1 MIPQTSILTDKGLLT
16 PPSWLPENIMFEG
29 ITGSISYGTA
39 TDISD
44 MDIVGWCIPAKEVIF
59 PHLSGYITGFG
70 KQQQRFNV
78 YQQHHI
84 FDKDPGRTYDISIY
98 NIVSYFNLCMDNNPN
113 MIDTLFLPQ
122 ECVLYTNKIGNMVRD
137 KRHIFLHK
145 GCYKKFLGY
154 AKSQLHKIETRKPK
168 NEKRLAL
175 VEKHGYDTKYAG
187 HLVRLVREVEQ
198 ILTTGDLDLR
208 KYSEELKFIRN
219 GGLPREAFRLFFA
232 RKEAHLVGAY
242 YQSNLP
248 AKPREAEIKTL
259 LLNCLE
265 EHYGTLDD
273 CIKSTNV

>member
-1 MIPQTSILTDKGLLT
+1 
-16 PPSWLPENIMFEG
+16 MFEG

-44 MDIVGWCIPAKEVIF
+44 MDIVGWCIPPKEIIF
-59 PHLSGYITGFG
+59 PHLAGYITGFG
-70 KQQQRFNV
+70 KQQQGFNG

-98 NIVSYFNLCMDNNPN
+98 NIVSYFNLCMGNNPN

-122 ECVLYTNKIGNMVRD
+122 ECVLYTNKIGNIVRE

-145 GCYKKFLGY
+145 GCYQKFLGY
-154 AKSQLHKIETRKPK
+154 AKSQLHKIETRNPK
-168 NEKRLAL
+168 NEKRRAL

-208 KYSEELKFIRN
+208 KDSEELKFVRN
-219 GGLPREAFRLFFA
+219 GGLPLEAFRLFFA
-232 RKEAHLVGAY
+232 RKEADLVGAY

-248 AKPREAEIKTL
+248 DKPREAEIKTL